1 MTTIYG
7 FKRPDGSVVVD
18 TRWTTLDPAIFE
30 ACKAAG
36 IDEGFDETSSIWR
49 LDHHGFPLAV
59 FTLGPD
65 GSITPKE

>member
-1 MTTIYG
+1 MQTIYG

-18 TRWTTLDPAIFE
+18 THDTYE
-30 ACKAAG
+30 ASA
-36 IDEGFDETSSIWR
+36 R
-49 LDHHGFPLAV
+49 LRASAMYHEPWWSLKEKGYTILP

>member
-1 MTTIYG
+1 MQTIYG

-18 TRWTTLDPAIFE
+18 TRDSKDEAENAMLLYQRLTLTAKPNPCE
-30 ACKAAG
+30 LV
-36 IDEGFDETSSIWR
+36 T
-49 LDHHGFPLAV
+49 

>member
-18 TRWTTLDPAIFE
+18 TTCDTEYQAWGLASHIHAEAWSILVKDRGYRALPFTLD
-30 ACKAAG
+30 
-36 IDEGFDETSSIWR
+36 
-49 LDHHGFPLAV
+49 
-59 FTLGPD
+59 PD

>member
-18 TRWTTLDPAIFE
+18 TRWRIQTDALLAALKADDENDHALPDDATYTTLEFI
-30 ACKAAG
+30 
-36 IDEGFDETSSIWR
+36 
-49 LDHHGFPLAV
+49 
-59 FTLGPD
+59 LGPD

>member
-18 TRWTTLDPAIFE
+18 TRWTLMANVQDHVQDVTKLMPWKIGPAGYTI
-30 ACKAAG
+30 
-36 IDEGFDETSSIWR
+36 
-49 LDHHGFPLAV
+49 LP

-65 GSITPKE
+65 GSIAPPPPGKE